1 MEEKEYEVTIREIL
15 LRTVRQKAPSAK
27 EAQAMV
33 EARYR
38 AEEIVLVAEDFFDH
52 EFQCREVPRT
62 KEQKR

>member
-1 MEEKEYEVTIREIL
+1 MEEKEYEVTVREIL
-15 LRTVRQKAPSAK
+15 QRTVRQKAPSAK

-38 AEEIVLVAEDFFDH
+38 AGEIVLAVEDFSGH

-62 KEQKR
+62 REQKR